1 VQFERH
7 GVIQHASPHL
17 ASVDNERLFSTDLR
31 DEIDRMS
38 LSPVITTTAG
48 DVARVDSYV
57 TPSGIKITSTPQ
69 RLRLTL
75 STRTTVVIE
84 RRNDVCSV
92 RLAFGSVGVGPD
104 VSVQPGA
111 VTTVV
116 DDEARARAADPN
128 AWRRDITVVLAEW
141 EPTVAWCSGDPALL
155 TAAIGALTHPLIAAL
170 HHAGAT
176 ALTDIPRWLTPLL
189 RSPDLRSAV
198 GVLSVQPTRRLVRAL
213 GSSLTPVDG
222 RLDLAPVSL
231 AVAAGSDTPADLL
244 ANLLEAGNPPNPDRL
259 VPTVE
264 QVRAIE
270 RGVARHPADRRVAL
284 LTDAV
289 DDPVA
294 LAQLFTQ
301 LSSRSALIPDPPPT
315 RVRDLHDLCRQIV
328 PVLAPRPASLPEPV
342 APAPPADADQAG
354 TAPPP
359 HELLL
364 TAPQPDARRVAPR
377 RLEVNGPRAAPT
389 APSPTTDHWPLPD
402 ALTVV
407 HGLHHHD
414 LTFVVP
420 TTALQLS
427 QWGVQLRN
435 CLSDYHAAVAG
446 GRTWLVGIEQGGH
459 PIGCIEIVP
468 STRRLRQ
475 AYGRANRPLPP
486 RVRTTALGLLTR
498 FDVLVE

>member
-1 VQFERH
+1 MPRSAIAATLVE
-7 GVIQHASPHL
+7 
-17 ASVDNERLFSTDLR
+17 D
-31 DEIDRMS
+31 
-38 LSPVITTTAG
+38 
-48 DVARVDSYV
+48 ARVGIEV
-57 TPSGIKITSTPQ
+57 TPSGLQVSRTQK
-69 RLRLTL
+69 RLHITL
-75 STRTTVVIE
+75 SPRTAIVIH
-84 RRNDVCSV
+84 RRDDVCSV

-128 AWRRDITVVLAEW
+128 AWRRDVTVVLAEW
-141 EPTVAWCSGDPALL
+141 EPAVAWCSGDPALL

-176 ALTDIPRWLTPLL
+176 ALTDIPRWLAPLL
-189 RSPDLRSAV
+189 RCPDLRSAV
-198 GVLSVQPTRRLVRAL
+198 GVLSVEPTRRLVRAL

-244 ANLLEAGNPPNPDRL
+244 ANLLEAGSPPNPDRL

-270 RGVARHPADRRVAL
+270 RGVARHPADRKVAL
-284 LTDAV
+284 LIDAV

-294 LAQLFTQ
+294 LAHLFTL
-301 LSSRSALIPDPPPT
+301 LSSRAGLIPDPPPI

-342 APAPPADADQAG
+342 APAPPADTAQAG

-359 HELLL
+359 NELLL
-364 TAPQPDARRVAPR
+364 AAPQPDAPRAAPR
-377 RLEVNGPRAAPT
+377 RREVNGPRAAPT
-389 APSPTTDHWPLPD
+389 APPPTTDHWPVPE

-407 HGLHHHD
+407 HGLNHHD

-420 TTALQLS
+420 TTAVQLR

-435 CLSDYHAAVAG
+435 CLGDYHAAVAG

-486 RVRTTALGLLTR
+486 RVRTTAFGLLTR
-498 FDVLVE
+498 FGVLVE